1 MLAEFSRQW
10 NIQCKS
16 CTPYSCSFDRLPGLV
31 PNPTINPGPKKKASA
46 WARLWVNNYILFYD
60 ITEFLT
66 SDPNMPPWKSDMDGC
81 SEFRKTCLSVMLS
94 RSRAMSQRKKSEF
107 MNLLFIHLLYHVLV
121 LHTLEEQKERVLR
134 ESGSGWSCLVSI
146 HRFSPKST
154 WPDLLVVIRPFNGF
168 VWMIAVC
175 VSTRLVTYCEGL
187 AHCEAGTG
195 CNGVDI
201 FRNVSKDAWFLAKPQ
216 LANTGLAWTTGYF
229 VYSISICNCILLCSI
244 TIQYLQSSLVIC
256 NSALFCLMPQH
267 SDACCCV
274 VSVSLSS
281 IQHTSELSRLQH
293 PQINISV
300 TKFLRFSAL
309 RGYCFRWKRSP
320 ISCCPV
326 LSLSRSCQPVKS
338 AGPMC
343 RRICEK
349 KTIIYGKV
357 YVYIYIRILKK
368 HIKVLL

>member
-1 MLAEFSRQW
+1 
-10 NIQCKS
+10 
-16 CTPYSCSFDRLPGLV
+16 
-31 PNPTINPGPKKKASA
+31 
-46 WARLWVNNYILFYD
+46 
-60 ITEFLT
+60 
-66 SDPNMPPWKSDMDGC
+66 
-81 SEFRKTCLSVMLS
+81 
-94 RSRAMSQRKKSEF
+94 
-107 MNLLFIHLLYHVLV
+107 
-121 LHTLEEQKERVLR
+121 
-134 ESGSGWSCLVSI
+134 
-146 HRFSPKST
+146 
-154 WPDLLVVIRPFNGF
+154 
-168 VWMIAVC
+168 MIAVC

-216 LANTGLAWTTGYF
+216 LANIGLAWTTGYF

-244 TIQYLQSSLVIC
+244 RIQYLQSSLVIC

-267 SDACCCV
+267 FDACCCV

-349 KTIIYGKV
+349 KTIIYGKACI
-357 YVYIYIRILKK
+357 YIYTYIKKKYKGTAVGSKDITGIKKTIKTAISLRFQLAASRKPALSHVNVFKRDKKQAWFEAGSWHATHKPVRYLTREPYTYQVIRIQRKLGWETSDAQGF
-368 HIKVLL
+368 